1 MYVCSANGEHVNSQE
16 GVFSSTHTMY
26 NIVIILQNKC
36 YTLLTHEAIKHEQP
50 LH

>member
-26 NIVIILQNKC
+26 NIVIILQKQMIHIANARGNQ
-36 YTLLTHEAIKHEQP
+36 T
-50 LH
+50 